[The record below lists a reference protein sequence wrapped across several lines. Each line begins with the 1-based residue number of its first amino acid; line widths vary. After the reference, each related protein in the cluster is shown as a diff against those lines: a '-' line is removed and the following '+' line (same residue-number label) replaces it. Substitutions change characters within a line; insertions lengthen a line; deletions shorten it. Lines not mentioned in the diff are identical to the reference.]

1 MQTISLANKVSPPV
15 LWTGRILNGI
25 VVLFLLWDSAIKLLK
40 IGPVVE
46 AMTRLGYPDALAQ
59 GIGTLELLCT
69 ILYIVPRTAVFGTV
83 LLTGFLGGAI
93 SCHVRIGDPLF
104 SHTLFGVY
112 VGAIMW
118 TSLLLR
124 RAELRAFL
132 PFWSQ
137 VNRGQ

>member
-69 ILYIVPRTAVFGTV
+69 LLYIVPRTTVFGTV

-93 SCHVRIGDPLF
+93 SCHLRIGDPLF

-112 VGAIMW
+112 VGAVMW

-124 RAELRAFL
+124 HAELRAFL
-132 PFWSQ
+132 PFWPN
-137 VNRGQ
+137 VNRSQ